1 MLLQFLIYGKLFL
14 SRLFCE
20 LYHKTWSKV
29 VNQNGRAGLGNGLEG
44 EGITNLDLAK
54 DAGVAFDDVL
64 GRVLG
69 CVMGSP
75 GFGQH
80 LIYDPT
86 LCINPNH
93 AQIKKDKKHV
103 DGTVKAICFLVNQ
116 NQTIIGGKVTTPGE
130 AAQFA
135 EEAITPSGT
144 GNENAAAI
152 CVDDL
157 FIRRHTAGV
166 YLV

>member
-1 MLLQFLIYGKLFL
+1 MLLQFLIYWKLFL
-14 SRLFCE
+14 SQPFCE

-44 EGITNLDLAK
+44 EGITNLDLAE

-75 GFGQH
+75 GLGKH

-93 AQIKKDKKHV
+93 AQVKKDKKHV
-103 DGTVKAICFLVNQ
+103 DGTVEAIFFVVDQ
-116 NQTIIGGKVTTPGE
+116 NQTINGGKVTTPSE

-135 EEAITPSGT
+135 EETITPPGT
-144 GNENAAAI
+144 GNENAAA
-152 CVDDL
+152 CCQGYL
-157 FIRRHTAGV
+157 FINGHAAEV
-166 YLV
+166 